1 MTFQRA
7 LAGAGC
13 RVPEIDRVVPAS
25 GRKKPSVGRKRHG
38 SDSFTAYSLKN
49 LVLTVLALLEY
60 KDFSVPV
67 TVTWTVDGF
76 TGPEG
81 SHRWP

>member
-38 SDSFTAYSLKN
+38 SDSFTAYSLKK
-49 LVLTVLALLEY
+49 LVLTLLASLAQRL
-60 KDFSVPV
+60 FGAS
-67 TVTWTVDGF
+67 DGHLDR
-76 TGPEG
+76 G
-81 SHRWP
+81 RVYWP